1 MPTLPTAARLTVAG
15 FVVATAF
22 VWVQRLVNLAN
33 GDEASI
39 VGSFVLSVVLLVSAA
54 AVAVGLVVTARAG
67 WPAPPSG
74 GVATVW
80 RVAAGVTIVVWLVR
94 AVQITLAWRS
104 PAFVAVHVVLAVVSV
119 ALAAGLWRAA
129 GGWRPGAAG
138 R

>member
-1 MPTLPTAARLTVAG
+1 MSTLPTAARLAVAG

-39 VGSFVLSVVLLVSAA
+39 VGSVVLSVVLLVLAA

-67 WPAPPSG
+67 WPAPPPG
-74 GVATVW
+74 AVAAVW
-80 RVAAGVTIVVWLVR
+80 RVAAGVTIAVWLVR